1 MKRSHIISLSVLGIL
16 LVGSLSVNVIQNS
29 TNNHVKTQLKQQ
41 ENQNKDINQKLSTK
55 SRENKVLKSEVDGFK
70 KFENNKDKSQSELNF
85 DTITDK
91 FLTTMFTFE
100 PDTYNNRKDNLKGLI
115 SDNLYNKYFPK
126 NTNYG
131 DANNVSSKLDK
142 ATIYT
147 QAKQGNELKGLA
159 VVTFESKSDD
169 NEWKKETDLYQIKFD
184 TTNNQITDV
193 QNLGSS
199 FKASDVE

>member
-159 VVTFESKSDD
+159 VVTFESKSGD

>member
-85 DTITDK
+85 DNITNK

-147 QAKQGNELKGLA
+147 QAKQGNELKGLT
-159 VVTFESKSDD
+159 VVTFESKSGD

>member
-85 DTITDK
+85 DNITNK

-159 VVTFESKSDD
+159 VVTFESKSGD

-193 QNLGSS
+193 QNFGSG

>member
-29 TNNHVKTQLKQQ
+29 TNNHVKTQLEQQ

-85 DTITDK
+85 DNITNK

-115 SDNLYNKYFPK
+115 SDDLYNKYFPK
-126 NTNYG
+126 NTNDG
-131 DANNVSSKLDK
+131 DANNFSSKLDK

-159 VVTFESKSDD
+159 VVTFESKSGD

-193 QNLGSS
+193 
-199 FKASDVE
+199 

>member
-85 DTITDK
+85 DNITNK

-159 VVTFESKSDD
+159 VVTFESKSGD
-169 NEWKKETDLYQIKFD
+169 NECKKETDLYQIKFD

>member
-29 TNNHVKTQLKQQ
+29 TNNHVKTQLEQQ

-55 SRENKVLKSEVDGFK
+55 SRENKFLKSEVDGFK

-85 DTITDK
+85 DNITNK

-115 SDNLYNKYFPK
+115 SDDLYNKYFPK

-159 VVTFESKSDD
+159 VVTFESKSGD

>member
-85 DTITDK
+85 NNITSK

-115 SDNLYNKYFPK
+115 SDDLYNKYFPK

-159 VVTFESKSDD
+159 VVTFESKSGD

>member
-70 KFENNKDKSQSELNF
+70 KFDNNKDKSQSELNF
-85 DTITDK
+85 NNITNK

-100 PDTYNNRKDNLKGLI
+100 PDTYNNRKDNIKGLI
-115 SDNLYNKYFPK
+115 SDDLYNKYFPK
-126 NTNYG
+126 
-131 DANNVSSKLDK
+131 KL
-142 ATIYT
+142 IMGT
-147 QAKQGNELKGLA
+147 QTTFHLNLIKLQFIRKQNKEMNLK
-159 VVTFESKSDD
+159 
-169 NEWKKETDLYQIKFD
+169 DLQ
-184 TTNNQITDV
+184 
-193 QNLGSS
+193 
-199 FKASDVE
+199 

>member
-29 TNNHVKTQLKQQ
+29 TNNHVKTQLEQQ

-55 SRENKVLKSEVDGFK
+55 SRENKFLKSEVDGFK

-85 DTITDK
+85 DNITNK

-159 VVTFESKSDD
+159 VVTFESKSGD

>member
-85 DTITDK
+85 DNITNK

-159 VVTFESKSDD
+159 VVTFESKSGD

-193 QNLGSS
+193 QNLGSG

>member
-29 TNNHVKTQLKQQ
+29 TNNHVKTQLEQQ

-85 DTITDK
+85 DNITNK

-115 SDNLYNKYFPK
+115 SDDLYNKYFPK

-159 VVTFESKSDD
+159 VVTFESKSGD

>member
-29 TNNHVKTQLKQQ
+29 TNNHVKTQLIQQ

-85 DTITDK
+85 DNITNK

-159 VVTFESKSDD
+159 VVTFESKSGD

>member
-29 TNNHVKTQLKQQ
+29 TNNHVKTQLIQQ

-85 DTITDK
+85 DNITNK

-115 SDNLYNKYFPK
+115 SDDLYNKYFPK

-159 VVTFESKSDD
+159 VVTFESKSGD